1 MTSRD
6 YILLIFIVLT
16 ILLLFFWYH
25 YCSISKICNSKESLD
40 KFIFHGKKSS
50 LFPTI
55 LIVGGTHGNEPAG
68 SNAIQELINKLT
80 TNEKILNHGKLI
92 LVPKVN
98 NCGILTNSRFIP
110 LVWDLNRKYP
120 KKLNKEGYNPNS
132 NKNVNDVI
140 CSLVDESDLILDFHE
155 GWSYRSKNK
164 SSVGS
169 TLTPTNRSVP
179 TNLSIKVVE
188 LLNKDIT
195 DKQKKFMIMTD
206 DINMVNN
213 NPIMFAKNEEI
224 KGTLRY
230 FCSLLNKDYILVETT
245 GQNDIQPMHTRL
257 EQCRIIMDT
266 IFKQFGMI

>member
-1 MTSRD
+1 MKQSD
-6 YILLIFIVLT
+6 YIILIIVITLLLV
-16 ILLLFFWYH
+16 LFFWYH
-25 YCSISKICNSKESLD
+25 HCSISKICNSKESLD
-40 KFIFHGKKSS
+40 KFTFHGKQSS
-50 LFPTI
+50 SYPTI

-68 SNAIQELINKLT
+68 SNAIQELINSLT
-80 TNEKILNHGKLI
+80 TNEKILKNGKLI

-120 KKLNKEGYNPNS
+120 KKLNKEGYKQYD
-132 NKNVNDVI
+132 NKNINDVI
-140 CSLVDESDLILDFHE
+140 CSLVDESDFILDFHE

-169 TLTPTNRSVP
+169 TLTPTNRPMP
-179 TNLSIKVVE
+179 TNLSIKIVE

-195 DKQKKFMIMTD
+195 DIEKKFMIMTD
-206 DINMVNN
+206 EIDLVNN
-213 NPIMFAKNEEI
+213 NPILFAKNEEI

-230 FCSLLNKDYILVETT
+230 FCSLLNKEYILVETT
-245 GQNDIQPMHTRL
+245 GQNNIQPMHTRL

-266 IFKQFGMI
+266 IFSHFGMI